1 MESEWW
7 LYVIQTEQGALYTGI
22 TKDLLRRF
30 KEHSEEMQG
39 AKFFRTSPPKEV
51 VFTAGGLTHSEAL
64 RFESR
69 VKKLTKAQK
78 LKLIESSD
86 LRSLEK

>member
-7 LYVIQTEQGALYTGI
+7 LYVISTERGALYTGI

-30 KEHSEEMQG
+30 KEHSGVGG

-51 VFTAGGLTHSEAL
+51 VFTAGGLTHSQAL
-64 RFESR
+64 KFER
-69 VKKLTKAQK
+69 KVKQLTKVQK
-78 LKLIESSD
+78 MKLIESSD
-86 LRSLEK
+86 LRSLEE